1 MILGELLGHG
11 RQLPGD
17 GRRADVGALAQRVL
31 PLKRAAAGH
40 GHPIVP
46 RRVQRHGRACLHHAA
61 GCDTGRNVHHP
72 VFGDHP
78 HRRPDLPVAAL
89 RHGGEGPA
97 AARVH
102 QPLVVRGEDAAPA
115 CGALLGGRLLGNR
128 VILDDPVHGDVDE
141 LHLRV
146 REELLLQDEDPMNQ
160 VGDPQDAHY
169 GSGDQERVLVYYSM
183 RIRSY
188 DYAQEEGRR
197 QHTQEV
203 QLSDTIHH
211 LHFVDTVEPPSEA
224 LADHQ

>member
-40 GHPIVP
+40 GHPVAW
-46 RRVQRHGRACLHHAA
+46 HGTPAA
-61 GCDTGRNVHHP
+61 GRLPQPLLGHH
-72 VFGDHP
+72 FHEGAASHTLTA
-78 HRRPDLPVAAL
+78 RP
-89 RHGGEGPA
+89 GGERPA

-183 RIRSY
+183 RRRSY

-211 LHFVDTVEPPSEA
+211 LHFVDAVEPPSEA